1 MTLDGTC
8 RVGVFSQQMKAT
20 VKRVGSA
27 YSGKFND
34 GAEGKGLDITSG
46 SVGGNKV
53 VFGLNRKQLNGA
65 MLARVSSPNT
75 MNVTVSV
82 RVDKELVPVI
92 GMSLKR
98 VDNIAV
104 GSIAKN

>member
-1 MTLDGTC
+1 M
-8 RVGVFSQQMKAT
+8 
-20 VKRVGSA
+20 
-27 YSGKFND
+27 
-34 GAEGKGLDITSG
+34 
-46 SVGGNKV
+46 

-65 MLARVSSPNT
+65 MLARVSDQNT

-82 RVDKELVPVI
+82 RVEKELVPVI

-98 VDNIAV
+98 IDNVAV

>member
-1 MTLDGTC
+1 
-8 RVGVFSQQMKAT
+8 
-20 VKRVGSA
+20 
-27 YSGKFND
+27 
-34 GAEGKGLDITSG
+34 
-46 SVGGNKV
+46 
-53 VFGLNRKQLNGA
+53 
-65 MLARVSSPNT
+65 MLARVSDQNT

-98 VDNIAV
+98 VDNLAV

>member
-1 MTLDGTC
+1 
-8 RVGVFSQQMKAT
+8 
-20 VKRVGSA
+20 
-27 YSGKFND
+27 
-34 GAEGKGLDITSG
+34 
-46 SVGGNKV
+46 SVSGNKV
-53 VFGLNRKQLNGA
+53 VFGLTRKQLHGA
-65 MLARVSSPNT
+65 MLARISDPNT

-92 GMSLKR
+92 GMNLKR